1 MDLIDYILVPIFCI
15 KLIKK
20 NKDMADIP
28 SIHQTQIVLMH
39 LIKWF
44 PLELNTFLPNM
55 KMKMKKKTYVILANN
70 F

>member
-1 MDLIDYILVPIFCI
+1 MNLIQNKHEFMDLIVHILVPTFCMV
-15 KLIKK
+15 LIK

-55 KMKMKKKTYVILANN
+55 
-70 F
+70 